1 MSSTPY
7 FNEVAQNWDTMRSGF
22 FPEAV
27 RDQALAA
34 AAVEPGALAADIGAG
49 SGFIT
54 EALLKTGARVVAV
67 DPSPAM
73 LDVMRGKFEGQAIR
87 LELGGADD
95 RLPLEDASVDYVFG
109 NMVLHHVENPPQAI
123 REMVR
128 LLRPGG
134 KLVITDL
141 DSHTFTF
148 LREEQHDRWMGFERA
163 DVQQWFAPAG
173 LREVRVDWAGSNC
186 CADSACGSQRAD
198 VSIFL
203 AYGIKSIVPVP

>member
-7 FNEVAQNWDTMRSGF
+7 FNDVAKNWDTMRSSF

-27 RDQALAA
+27 RVQALAA
-34 AAVEPGALAADIGAG
+34 AAVERGALAADIGAG
-49 SGFIT
+49 SGFVT
-54 EALLKTGARVVAV
+54 EALLKAGLHVVAI

-73 LDVMRGKFEGQAIR
+73 LDVMRGKFEGQAVR
-87 LELGGADD
+87 FELGEADH
-95 RLPLEDASVDYVFG
+95 LPLDDFSVDYVFG
-109 NMVLHHVENPPQAI
+109 NMVLHHVENPPEAI
-123 REMVR
+123 QEMVR
-128 LLRPGG
+128 ILRPGG

-148 LREEQHDRWMGFERA
+148 LREEQHDRWMGFERP
-163 DVQQWFAPAG
+163 DMQQWFEQAG
-173 LREVRVDWAGSNC
+173 LRETRVECVGSNC

-203 AYGIKSIVPVP
+203 AYGIK